1 MPRNASATGAVL
13 TKRPLIR
20 RRSVDLS
27 HQAGSGLRQQ
37 RGTETRATIL
47 RAAERI
53 FAEVGPEGAR
63 TEAIAEAAGVNKA
76 LLYYYFMG
84 KDDLYLAVLESHLTE
99 FRRRA
104 LGVLESKGSARVRLL
119 RYVSLHFDFISARP
133 YYPRLAHR
141 VMSSDNRLM
150 HRVVHE
156 YSTPIYH
163 KLVELIEEG
172 VRSREF
178 RQVNSHHTIYSLVG
192 LSVFYFAAAPVV
204 KEVSQIDAFDRANV
218 ACRRDEVLKFIRYGL
233 FRDPAQPLSH

>member
-1 MPRNASATGAVL
+1 MLRKAAATAAAL
-13 TKRPLIR
+13 AKRPLIGSR
-20 RRSVDLS
+20 AVVPS
-27 HQAGSGLRQQ
+27 HKLGSAVRQQ
-37 RGTETRATIL
+37 RGTETRAAIL
-47 RAAERI
+47 QAAERI
-53 FAEVGPEGAR
+53 FAEVGLEGAR

-76 LLYYYFMG
+76 LLYYYFKG

-141 VMSSDNRLM
+141 LMSTDDRLV
-150 HRVVHE
+150 HRVVQE
-156 YSTPIYH
+156 YSAPIYR
-163 KLVELIEEG
+163 KLAELVEEG

-192 LSVFYFAAAPVV
+192 LSVFYFAAAPIV
-204 KEVSQIDAFDRANV
+204 KELTQIDAFDRANV

-233 FRDPAQPLSH
+233 FRDPAQKLSD

>member
-1 MPRNASATGAVL
+1 MLRKASTTEAVL
-13 TKRPLIR
+13 TKRPLIGTR
-20 RRSVDLS
+20 AVGPS
-27 HQAGSGLRQQ
+27 HQPGSGVRQQ
-37 RGTETRATIL
+37 RGAETRATIL
-47 RAAERI
+47 HAAERI

-76 LLYYYFMG
+76 LLYYYFKG

-141 VMSSDNRLM
+141 LMSSDDRLVQ
-150 HRVVHE
+150 RVVQE
-156 YSTPIYH
+156 YSAPIYR
-163 KLVELIEEG
+163 KLAELIEEG

-204 KEVSQIDAFDRANV
+204 KELTQIDAFDRANV

-233 FRDPAQPLSH
+233 FRDPAQELSD

>member
-1 MPRNASATGAVL
+1 MLRKTAATAAPL
-13 TKRPLIR
+13 TKHPLIGSR
-20 RRSVDLS
+20 AVGPS
-27 HQAGSGLRQQ
+27 HQFGSGVRQQ
-37 RGTETRATIL
+37 RGAETRASIL
-47 RAAERI
+47 QAAERI

-76 LLYYYFMG
+76 LIYYYFKG

-104 LGVLESKGSARVRLL
+104 LGVLGSKGSARVRLL

-133 YYPRLAHR
+133 YYPRLMHR
-141 VMSSDNRLM
+141 LMSTDNRLVQ
-150 HRVVHE
+150 RVVQE
-156 YSTPIYH
+156 YSAPIYR
-163 KLVELIEEG
+163 KLAELIEEG

-192 LSVFYFAAAPVV
+192 LSVFYFAAAPIV
-204 KEVSQIDAFDRANV
+204 KELTQIDAFDRANV

-233 FRDPAQPLSH
+233 FREPATPVH